1 MEDILA
7 KIMKDAS
14 AAKHASVKQSC
25 LESQEL
31 LANQHGLMRS
41 PPFEIRCK
49 VLETLRLALESKHGK
64 LVSHALSGF
73 QRMIWDKSFQSV
85 FENEKEENWLP
96 MQLLAAVESFNSQSD
111 DVLLEILKILLNMT
125 STYGQSLTS
134 RSIIMLISMCYD
146 AYVNHAQGVK
156 TAAQATINQTLTSF
170 CIMLQ
175 ETDAGVE
182 DQSDESDEENG
193 FSLVDSVIEELY
205 PVLHF
210 TCEKL
215 KDINQNRTKGDCSL
229 LLQCIL
235 SILQNIKI
243 NVFESSQFINFVWQE
258 LSPLLVT
265 LLGSPKTDKNIVS
278 SHQSCEMN
286 EIGRGSGCLAAA
298 PSFQSVN
305 AKTIYSNA
313 IELVRLTGSVGSL
326 RPVLESLFHRMLLYP
341 PVQHRLEALKAV
353 KELFSKPE
361 LLLQLAAPPLHATSD
376 KDWISLDLDLIKIAI
391 DSLGECCHSSN
402 NGVCY
407 ASVSCTLALLKSL
420 EDISCGNK
428 MKEEL
433 VACINSQFRTLES
446 SDYKGAKSERWLK
459 TKLRS
464 LIIAKEKKDLLRGKL
479 KELESQNE
487 VVKKD
492 VDESTS
498 EKLSDET
505 VPPESENFSAEKN
518 ELELAKE
525 IDLENRETTFNRE
538 GTPESDMDLQ
548 EVDFVSR
555 ESDSATNEPD
565 KAETVVS
572 KDYDQENHETIS
584 SEIKHSSNCSDSV
597 EESDDIPDDNHEE
610 SVKCVEECTQG
621 NISDKPGESETIL
634 AGSGHQGS
642 SSTELHLASENGD
655 DINAESDLH
664 LDISNKNSSA
674 IDSSH
679 LQDITSPVT
688 ESAEDALNYVSSSSS
703 EGLSDDFDA
712 SFDNPLEDFLDEEER
727 FKKIPRTLLGHE
739 DAGKEERER
748 IERLCLAR
756 LEFAQQERQNAR
768 NFVNVLQS
776 FLPDLLAI
784 RSSIEADQALQEF
797 SSKYCEGLWQ
807 SQQSIK
813 DNSTKREFASHITI
827 LNADGIYLAL
837 YSALLLNL
845 KLIRNDYYKE
855 FSGPI
860 PLTEQQFIEE
870 VHGSG
875 VLVYLSATW
884 LAELYQQI
892 LAINLLEE
900 SGYKPKSLENYALI
914 NLLSGLLLGIDDWCR
929 RNNLSDVD
937 GLGNSLPGA
946 QQLADFRRLE
956 KAIINNQS
964 SPDIEAGRKFSR
976 RILTCCWDTVLEVLS
991 VLLNGTNSC
1000 GISSTVGF
1008 LLGTEGAKEE
1018 HRKTKD
1024 AIAESLD
1031 GLQRA
1036 AKLCN
1041 NLGLQ
1046 SCCSA
1051 VFSQLAEASC
1061 PLSEDTIFPQISAK
1075 SENRN
1080 FKKSL
1085 LSGRNK
1091 ALRLHASQ
1099 ILSMDVILSKG
1110 LELGSHSPDCWKYV
1124 FQCCLFVLQLENM
1137 YFSGHGNTQSVIS
1150 RPVFHAQNQSSFNES
1165 QLMSLD
1171 SDSYEYFSIPG
1182 STVPPKLEIKEI
1194 IKENHNFANTS
1205 DVIKDHQLL
1214 ESIEV
1219 LSQHV
1224 DRLFEEAAN
1233 RLNLHALTTFLVE
1246 LCAASQNQLFTQ
1258 SYTRFF
1264 CTNSRGTNLLLYHLG
1279 DVMLRCARGGRP
1291 LIHVMKA
1298 WSVVA
1303 PHFVEA
1309 ACHKDSLIA
1318 KKGVS
1323 TIHDIVSALLSS
1335 NSELPHFHFNEA
1347 LFKPFENLL
1356 CLELCDI
1363 DVQEQIVS
1371 SICEFVEGCTA
1382 EIHSGW
1388 RPLFGALRTVQ
1399 VPSISNH
1406 YAETDMEREHLH
1418 HLRVVLD
1425 VFEAFLST
1433 DNVFVFAYAAVD
1445 CLLCLLKHVKGPSEP
1460 QDISDISCDSMDK
1473 PSVPLD
1479 MCLAALKY
1487 LEKCFDILS
1496 TMYKIP
1502 TCPVFNSAH
1511 RIQGYSVPDLV
1522 DPVIPG
1528 IQIIY
1533 FDDPDSVSDDSGKMP
1548 SLKNEDIEAVKDINN
1563 ISRIDD
1569 VSVSLQSL
1577 EKHTGII
1584 HVWFLLLE
1592 GLAGTLAT
1600 CPKQYQSATMESLFN
1615 MLRNLK
1621 DVPGPEFGIYCVNHL
1636 LLPMLQNWLR
1646 RTTKIYRGW
1655 DNFATNFKQCCG
1667 LATDLVVDYI
1677 QHISDTSPSKLSKGF
1692 GVNLML
1698 EQLFLVLTECVAQ
1711 PMELISRLGCA
1722 CMRHTVVSAGE
1733 YLTDEMWD
1741 IVCCNLR
1748 RACQVSL
1755 YSVKQLMV
1763 CFHIESD
1770 NFYGD
1775 IGEVKVAARRDC
1787 TVQESERL
1795 RQLAHQVFLLDCQ
1808 QENSLIMKST
1818 CVEDEERSFTFLLFP
1833 PNHGPDDPDTAVL
1846 RVPFRSLVVSL
1857 LSHQIL
1863 LQTLGSI
1870 LLQGTKYMLPT
1881 LMTLL
1886 PSESSL
1892 TSSNATKKPGFL
1904 SRLSN
1909 KQLCTLFKCL
1919 EESYKTA
1926 CEFDVRPG
1934 LKFLIQ
1940 KVAYTNVAA
1949 NLYKQAGVSWTIHMV
1964 TVFEM
1969 CMSSTDLNLEFVKNN
1984 LLSEIKDPPD
1994 SLNKT
1999 LEESSNNESISKNSN
2014 INEFLMLRYK
2024 FKDICETYT
2033 EHTIDKQGLPN
2044 IVDRMSDQ
2052 PIFFLAAPAD
2062 DMSDFLFPSKQSES
2076 HNHQNESS
2084 LELSSSQPC
2093 YDSSDSEDLT
2103 NLKNDNSKDK
2113 IYTLATENTIN
2124 SLISE
2129 YKKRKNQHSMPS
2141 KLTERVSKKL
2151 SSSSK
2156 RKSSD
2161 DLVPEDIINQR
2172 RNSIMKDGEAQLQ
2185 VFKELIQSFLDLHQ
2199 SLPDEQF
2206 KAFLPVFFPG
2216 VQFLVAYT
2224 TDGELRIAL
2233 SEWLQRLAMC
2243 CDFYV
2248 DFRTV
2253 K

>member
-14 AAKHASVKQSC
+14 STKHASLKQSC

-41 PPFEIRCK
+41 PPYEIRCK

-64 LVSHALSGF
+64 LVSHTLNGF

-85 FENEKEENWLP
+85 FENENEENWLP
-96 MQLLAAVESFNSQSD
+96 MQLIAAVQSFNSQSD

-125 STYGQSLTS
+125 STHGQNLTS
-134 RSIIMLISMCYD
+134 RSIIMLISLCYD
-146 AYVNHAQGVK
+146 AYVNHAQGVR
-156 TAAQATINQTLTSF
+156 TAAQATINQTLSSF
-170 CIMLQ
+170 CAMLQ

-205 PVLHF
+205 PVLYYI
-210 TCEKL
+210 CEKL
-215 KDINQNRTKGDCSL
+215 KNVNQNRIKCESSL

-235 SILQNIKI
+235 SVLQNIKI
-243 NVFESSQFINFVWQE
+243 DVFENSQFVNFIWQQ
-258 LSPLLVT
+258 LSPLLVN
-265 LLGSPKTDKNIVS
+265 LLGSPKTDKNVVS
-278 SHQSCEMN
+278 SHQNSEMN
-286 EIGRGSGCLAAA
+286 EIGRGSGCLATA
-298 PSFQSVN
+298 PSFQSVD
-305 AKTIYSNA
+305 ARTVYGIA

-402 NGVCY
+402 NSVCY

-428 MKEEL
+428 LKEEL

-464 LIIAKEKKDLLRGKL
+464 LIMAKEKKDLLRAKL
-479 KELESQNE
+479 SKTETQNGSE
-487 VVKKD
+487 EAKTGDK
-492 VDESTS
+492 SS
-498 EKLSDET
+498 EKVKDDSSSTKSDEYIEIKMEESSQLS
-505 VPPESENFSAEKN
+505 VSEEFKDNLNVEKIVESEMDVQESEEIAIESNKTEIKI
-518 ELELAKE
+518 EVCDEDLDITDKE
-525 IDLENRETTFNRE
+525 AITRDI
-538 GTPESDMDLQ
+538 ESSL
-548 EVDFVSR
+548 
-555 ESDSATNEPD
+555 P
-565 KAETVVS
+565 VS
-572 KDYDQENHETIS
+572 KDNDLDEKFDDAQQFTIS
-584 SEIKHSSNCSDSV
+584 KEFKNEECINKSH
-597 EESDDIPDDNHEE
+597 ESDTEMQDLPQICSMNIPQIAIQSDECSRSDFNLDIPY
-610 SVKCVEECTQG
+610 
-621 NISDKPGESETIL
+621 
-634 AGSGHQGS
+634 
-642 SSTELHLASENGD
+642 EN
-655 DINAESDLH
+655 SC
-664 LDISNKNSSA
+664 K
-674 IDSSH
+674 IDATN
-679 LQDITSPVT
+679 LQEITSPVT
-688 ESAEDALNYVSSSSS
+688 ESAEEALNYVSSSSS
-703 EGLSDDFDA
+703 DDLSDGFDDDFENAIEELPD
-712 SFDNPLEDFLDEEER
+712 EDDRL
-727 FKKIPRTLLGHE
+727 KKIPRTLLGHE

-748 IERLCLAR
+748 IEKLCLAR

-768 NFVNVLQS
+768 SFVKVLQS

-807 SQQSIK
+807 SQQSIL
-813 DNSTKREFASHITI
+813 DNSAAKELTSHITI
-827 LNADGIYLAL
+827 LNADGLYLAL

-845 KLIRNDYYKE
+845 KLIRNNYYKE
-855 FSGPI
+855 LSGEI

-884 LAELYQQI
+884 LAELYQQV
-892 LAINLLEE
+892 LAVNLLEE
-900 SGYKPKSLENYALI
+900 AGYKPVSLENSALV
-914 NLLSGLLLGIDDWCR
+914 NL
-929 RNNLSDVD
+929 LSDVD

-956 KAIINNQS
+956 KAVINNQS
-964 SPDIEAGRKFSR
+964 SPNIEAGRKFSR
-976 RILTCCWDTVLEVLS
+976 RILTCCWETVLEVLS

-1018 HRKTKD
+1018 HRRTKD

-1051 VFSQLAEASC
+1051 VFAQLATASC
-1061 PLSEDTIFPQISAK
+1061 PLSEDTIFPQISIK
-1075 SENRN
+1075 LENRH

-1085 LSGRNK
+1085 LSGRSK
-1091 ALRLHASQ
+1091 ALRLHTSQ

-1137 YFSGHGNTQSVIS
+1137 YFSGHGNTQSTIS
-1150 RPVFHAQNQSSFNES
+1150 RPVLHTQKESSFSES
-1165 QLMSLD
+1165 QLLSMD
-1171 SDSYEYFSIPG
+1171 SNSYEYLSMPG
-1182 STVPPKLEIKEI
+1182 SSVPQKLEIAEI

-1214 ESIEV
+1214 EAIEV
-1219 LSQHV
+1219 LSQQV
-1224 DRLFEEAAN
+1224 DRLFEEAAS
-1233 RLNLHALTTFLVE
+1233 RLNLHALITFLVE
-1246 LCAASQNQLFTQ
+1246 LCAASQTQLFTQ
-1258 SYTRFF
+1258 SYTRFSGS
-1264 CTNSRGTNLLLYHLG
+1264 NSHGTNLLLYHLG

-1291 LIHVMKA
+1291 LVHVMKA

-1309 ACHKDSLIA
+1309 ACHKDNLIS

-1382 EIHSGW
+1382 EIRSGW

-1399 VPSISNH
+1399 LPNVTSSSSEIN
-1406 YAETDMEREHLH
+1406 MEREHLH

-1445 CLLCLLKHVKGPSEP
+1445 CLLCLLKHVKGPSEL
-1460 QDISDISCDSMDK
+1460 QDISDTSCDSNEK

-1487 LEKCFDILS
+1487 LEKCSDILS

-1533 FDDPDSVSDDSGKMP
+1533 FEDPDSISCDSVKMCSSIKSEDIDELRDINSISRVDDS
-1548 SLKNEDIEAVKDINN
+1548 
-1563 ISRIDD
+1563 
-1569 VSVSLQSL
+1569 SVSLQSL

-1600 CPKQYQSATMESLFN
+1600 CPKQYQSATMETLFN
-1615 MLRNLK
+1615 MFRNLK
-1621 DVPGPEFGIYCVNHL
+1621 QIPGSEFGIYCVNHL

-1646 RTTKIYRGW
+1646 RTTKIYKGW
-1655 DNFATNFKQCCG
+1655 ENFATNFKQCCG
-1667 LATDLVVDYI
+1667 LATDLIVDYI
-1677 QHISDTSPSKLSKGF
+1677 QHISDTSPSKLSKGY

-1698 EQLFLVLTECVAQ
+1698 QQLFLVLTECVAQ
-1711 PMELISRLGCA
+1711 PMEIISRLGCA
-1722 CMRHTVVSAGE
+1722 CIRHTVMSAGE

-1741 IVCCNLR
+1741 IVCYNLR
-1748 RACQVSL
+1748 RCCRVSL
-1755 YSVKQLMV
+1755 CSVKQLMV
-1763 CFHIESD
+1763 CFHVESD

-1775 IGEVKVAARRDC
+1775 IGEVKVAARRDY
-1787 TVQESERL
+1787 TIQESERL
-1795 RQLAHQVFLLDCQ
+1795 RQLSHQVFLLDCQ
-1808 QENSLIMKST
+1808 QGSNIILKST
-1818 CVEDEERSFTFLLFP
+1818 CVEDDERSFTFLLFP
-1833 PNHGPDDPDTAVL
+1833 PNYSSSDPDSSVL
-1846 RVPFRSLVVSL
+1846 RVPFCSLVVSL

-1881 LMTLL
+1881 LMSLL
-1886 PSESSL
+1886 PAESSMP
-1892 TSSNATKKPGFL
+1892 SSLNGTKKPGFL

-1909 KQLCTLFKCL
+1909 KQLCILFKCL
-1919 EESYKTA
+1919 DESYKTA
-1926 CEFDVRPG
+1926 CDFDARPG
-1934 LKFLIQ
+1934 LKFLVQ
-1940 KVAYTNVAA
+1940 KVAQTNVAA
-1949 NLYKQAGVSWTIHMV
+1949 NLYKQAGVSWTIQMAPDNKN
-1964 TVFEM
+1964 
-1969 CMSSTDLNLEFVKNN
+1969 TDEGKV
-1984 LLSEIKDPPD
+1984 E
-1994 SLNKT
+1994 
-1999 LEESSNNESISKNSN
+1999 NES
-2014 INEFLMLRYK
+2014 
-2024 FKDICETYT
+2024 
-2033 EHTIDKQGLPN
+2033 
-2044 IVDRMSDQ
+2044 
-2052 PIFFLAAPAD
+2052 
-2062 DMSDFLFPSKQSES
+2062 
-2076 HNHQNESS
+2076 
-2084 LELSSSQPC
+2084 
-2093 YDSSDSEDLT
+2093 
-2103 NLKNDNSKDK
+2103 
-2113 IYTLATENTIN
+2113 TL
-2124 SLISE
+2124 
-2129 YKKRKNQHSMPS
+2129 
-2141 KLTERVSKKL
+2141 
-2151 SSSSK
+2151 
-2156 RKSSD
+2156 
-2161 DLVPEDIINQR
+2161 
-2172 RNSIMKDGEAQLQ
+2172 
-2185 VFKELIQSFLDLHQ
+2185 
-2199 SLPDEQF
+2199 
-2206 KAFLPVFFPG
+2206 
-2216 VQFLVAYT
+2216 
-2224 TDGELRIAL
+2224 
-2233 SEWLQRLAMC
+2233 
-2243 CDFYV
+2243 
-2248 DFRTV
+2248 
-2253 K
+2253 

>member
-1 MEDILA
+1 MIEAAVSRKNMWLVRVA
-7 KIMKDAS
+7 AVPLGRFSCPSVPFSALQCKI
-14 AAKHASVKQSC
+14 
-25 LESQEL
+25 
-31 LANQHGLMRS
+31 
-41 PPFEIRCK
+41 
-49 VLETLRLALESKHGK
+49 LETLRLALESKHGK
-64 LVSHALSGF
+64 LVSHALNGF

-85 FENEKEENWLP
+85 FENEKEENWFP
-96 MQLLAAVESFNSQSD
+96 MQLLVAVESFNSQSD

-125 STYGQSLTS
+125 STYGQSLSS
-134 RSIIMLISMCYD
+134 RSIIMLISLCYD

-175 ETDAGVE
+175 ETDAGIE
-182 DQSDESDEENG
+182 DQSDESDEEGG
-193 FSLVDSVIEELY
+193 FNLVESVVEELY

-215 KDINQNRTKGDCSL
+215 KDINQNHTKGDYSL

-243 NVFESSQFINFVWQE
+243 DVFESSQFINFVWQQ

-278 SHQSCEMN
+278 SHQNSEMN

-298 PSFQSVN
+298 PSLQVIS
-305 AKTIYSNA
+305 

-402 NGVCY
+402 NSVCY

-428 MKEEL
+428 IKEEL

-446 SDYKGAKSERWLK
+446 ADYKGAKSERWLK

-464 LIIAKEKKDLLRGKL
+464 LILAKEKKDLLRGKL
-479 KELESQNE
+479 KESESQ
-487 VVKKD
+487 KRD
-492 VDESTS
+492 IADESTL
-498 EKLSDET
+498 EKISDE
-505 VPPESENFSAEKN
+505 VAIPESENLSVEENAP
-518 ELELAKE
+518 ELAKE
-525 IDLENRETTFNRE
+525 SNSENMEVANSDRET
-538 GTPESDMDLQ
+538 TPESDMDLQ
-548 EVDFVSR
+548 VDFVSR
-555 ESDSATNEPD
+555 ENQLATNELGTP
-565 KAETVVS
+565 EIIIS
-572 KDYDQENHETIS
+572 EDYDMENHEAIIS
-584 SEIKHSSNCSDSV
+584 EMKHSSNGAESV
-597 EESDDIPDDNHEE
+597 EKSDNVLDDNYENSMQYDKE
-610 SVKCVEECTQG
+610 GMQENT
-621 NISDKPGESETIL
+621 SDKSCEPETVL
-634 AGSGHQGS
+634 KENGHEGS
-642 SSTELHLASENGD
+642 SSKKLHLASEND
-655 DINAESDLH
+655 DNIDSKFDLQ
-664 LDISNKNSSA
+664 LDIPNK
-674 IDSSH
+674 DSSTDSRQ

-688 ESAEDALNYVSSSSS
+688 ESAEEALNYVSSSSS
-703 EGLSDDFDA
+703 DDLSDDFDA
-712 SFDNPLEDFLDEEER
+712 SFDNPMEDLLDEDDR
-727 FKKIPRTLLGHE
+727 LKKIPRTLLGHE

-813 DNSTKREFASHITI
+813 DSSDEKEFSSHITI

-855 FSGPI
+855 FSGQV

-900 SGYKPKSLENYALI
+900 AGYKPNSLENYALI
-914 NLLSGLLLGIDDWCR
+914 NL
-929 RNNLSDVD
+929 LSDVD

-956 KAIINNQS
+956 KAVINNQS
-964 SPDIEAGRKFSR
+964 SPNIEAGRKFSR

-1051 VFSQLAEASC
+1051 VFAQLAGASC
-1061 PLSEDTIFPQISAK
+1061 PLSEDAIFPQIPAK
-1075 SENRN
+1075 FENRN

-1085 LSGRNK
+1085 LSGRSK

-1137 YFSGHGNTQSVIS
+1137 YFSGHGNTQSVTS
-1150 RPVFHAQNQSSFNES
+1150 RSAHHTQNQSTYSES
-1165 QLMSLD
+1165 HLTSLD
-1171 SDSYEYFSIPG
+1171 SDSYEYLSMPG

-1214 ESIEV
+1214 DSIEV
-1219 LSQHV
+1219 LSQQV
-1224 DRLFEEAAN
+1224 DRLFEEAAS
-1233 RLNLHALTTFLVE
+1233 RLNLHALITFLVE
-1246 LCAASQNQLFTQ
+1246 LCAASQTQLFTQ
-1258 SYTRFF
+1258 SYTRFS
-1264 CTNSRGTNLLLYHLG
+1264 CTNSHGTNLLLYHLG

-1445 CLLCLLKHVKGPSEP
+1445 CLLCLLKHVKGPTEL
-1460 QDISDISCDSMDK
+1460 QDISDISCDSVDK
-1473 PSVPLD
+1473 PRVPLD

-1511 RIQGYSVPDLV
+1511 RG
-1522 DPVIPG
+1522 PG
-1528 IQIIY
+1528 
-1533 FDDPDSVSDDSGKMP
+1533 S
-1548 SLKNEDIEAVKDINN
+1548 
-1563 ISRIDD
+1563 
-1569 VSVSLQSL
+1569 
-1577 EKHTGII
+1577 
-1584 HVWFLLLE
+1584 
-1592 GLAGTLAT
+1592 
-1600 CPKQYQSATMESLFN
+1600 
-1615 MLRNLK
+1615 
-1621 DVPGPEFGIYCVNHL
+1621 EFGIYCVNHL

-1646 RTTKIYRGW
+1646 RTTKFYQVW

-1677 QHISDTSPSKLSKGF
+1677 QYVSDTSPSKLSKGI

-1711 PMELISRLGCA
+1711 PMEIISRLGCA
-1722 CMRHTVVSAGE
+1722 CIRHTVVTAGE
-1733 YLTDEMWD
+1733 CLTDEMWE

-1748 RACQVSL
+1748 RACRVSL

-1808 QENSLIMKST
+1808 QENNLILKST
-1818 CVEDEERSFTFLLFP
+1818 CMEDDERSFTFLLFP
-1833 PNHGPDDPDTAVL
+1833 PNHGPDDPDTSVL

-1886 PSESSL
+1886 PSENS
-1892 TSSNATKKPGFL
+1892 TSSNGNKKPGFL

-1909 KQLCTLFKCL
+1909 KQLCILFKCL

-1940 KVAYTNVAA
+1940 KVAQTNVAA

-1964 TVFEM
+1964 TIFEL
-1969 CMSSTDLNLEFVKNN
+1969 CMSSADLSLEFVKNN
-1984 LLSEIKDPPD
+1984 LLNEGKDSPESPKK
-1994 SLNKT
+1994 N
-1999 LEESSNNESISKNSN
+1999 LEEKSGNESTSANSN
-2014 INEFLMLRYK
+2014 IDEFLMLRNK

-2062 DMSDFLFPSKQSES
+2062 DMNDFLFPSKQNES
-2076 HNHQNESS
+2076 QNHQNESS
-2084 LELSSSQPC
+2084 LEMSSSQPC
-2093 YDSSDSEDLT
+2093 YDSSDSEDLP
-2103 NLKNDNSKDK
+2103 NVKNEDSKDK

-2156 RKSSD
+2156 QKSSD

-2185 VFKELIQSFLDLHQ
+2185 VFKQLIQSFLDLHQ
-2199 SLPDEQF
+2199 SLPDDHF

-2233 SEWLQRLAMC
+2233 SEWLQRLATC

-2248 DFRTV
+2248 DPRTV

>member
-1 MEDILA
+1 MILNLA
-7 KIMKDAS
+7 THS
-14 AAKHASVKQSC
+14 NLPQH
-25 LESQEL
+25 EL

-41 PPFEIRCK
+41 PPYEIRCK

-64 LVSHALSGF
+64 LVSHALNGF

-85 FENEKEENWLP
+85 FENENEENWLP
-96 MQLLAAVESFNSQSD
+96 MQLIAAVQSFNSQSD
-111 DVLLEILKILLNMT
+111 DALLEILKILLNMT
-125 STYGQSLTS
+125 STHGQNLTS
-134 RSIIMLISMCYD
+134 RSIIMLISLCYD
-146 AYVNHAQGVK
+146 AYVNHAQGVR
-156 TAAQATINQTLTSF
+156 TAAQATINQTLLSF
-170 CIMLQ
+170 CTMLQ

-193 FSLVDSVIEELY
+193 FNLVDSVIEELY
-205 PVLHF
+205 PVLYYI
-210 TCEKL
+210 CEKL
-215 KDINQNRTKGDCSL
+215 KNVNQ
-229 LLQCIL
+229 Q
-235 SILQNIKI
+235 Q
-243 NVFESSQFINFVWQE
+243 
-258 LSPLLVT
+258 LSPLLVN
-265 LLGSPKTDKNIVS
+265 LLGSPKTDKNVVS
-278 SHQSCEMN
+278 SHQNSEMN
-286 EIGRGSGCLAAA
+286 EIGRGSGCLATA
-298 PSFQSVN
+298 PSFQSID
-305 AKTIYSNA
+305 AKTIYSIA

-402 NGVCY
+402 NSVCY

-428 MKEEL
+428 LKEEL

-464 LIIAKEKKDLLRGKL
+464 LIMAKEKKDHLRAKLSKTETQNESEEAKKEGKSSEKVKDDSSSSTKSDEYIENKMEESSQL
-479 KELESQNE
+479 SVSEDNLNVEKMVESEMDVQESEEIVIESNKTEIKIEVCDEDLDITDKEAITRDIESSLPVSKDELDEKFDDAQQFTISKELENE
-487 VVKKD
+487 ECINK
-492 VDESTS
+492 SH
-498 EKLSDET
+498 
-505 VPPESENFSAEKN
+505 
-518 ELELAKE
+518 
-525 IDLENRETTFNRE
+525 
-538 GTPESDMDLQ
+538 ESDTEMQDLPQ
-548 EVDFVSR
+548 
-555 ESDSATNEPD
+555 
-565 KAETVVS
+565 
-572 KDYDQENHETIS
+572 IS
-584 SEIKHSSNCSDSV
+584 SMNIPQIAIQYDECSR
-597 EESDDIPDDNHEE
+597 
-610 SVKCVEECTQG
+610 
-621 NISDKPGESETIL
+621 
-634 AGSGHQGS
+634 
-642 SSTELHLASENGD
+642 
-655 DINAESDLH
+655 SDLN
-664 LDISNKNSSA
+664 LDISYENSCKMDA
-674 IDSSH
+674 TN
-679 LQDITSPVT
+679 LQEITSPVT
-688 ESAEDALNYVSSSSS
+688 ESAEEALNYVSSSSS
-703 EGLSDDFDA
+703 DDLSDGFDDDFENAIEELPD
-712 SFDNPLEDFLDEEER
+712 EDDRL
-727 FKKIPRTLLGHE
+727 KKIPRTLLGHE

-748 IERLCLAR
+748 IEKLCLAR
-756 LEFAQQERQNAR
+756 LEFAQQERQNAHS
-768 NFVNVLQS
+768 FVKVLQS

-807 SQQSIK
+807 SQQSIL
-813 DNSTKREFASHITI
+813 DNSAAKELTSHITI
-827 LNADGIYLAL
+827 LNADGLYLAL

-845 KLIRNDYYKE
+845 KLIRNNYYKE
-855 FSGPI
+855 LSGEI

-884 LAELYQQI
+884 LAELYQQV

-900 SGYKPKSLENYALI
+900 AGYKPVSLENSALV
-914 NLLSGLLLGIDDWCR
+914 NLLSGLLLGIDDWCH
-929 RNNLSDVD
+929 NNLSDVD

-956 KAIINNQS
+956 KAVINNQS
-964 SPDIEAGRKFSR
+964 SPNIEAGRKFSR
-976 RILTCCWDTVLEVLS
+976 RLLTCCWETVLEVLS

-1018 HRKTKD
+1018 HRRTKD

-1041 NLGLQ
+1041 NLGR
-1046 SCCSA
+1046 S
-1051 VFSQLAEASC
+1051 
-1061 PLSEDTIFPQISAK
+1061 
-1075 SENRN
+1075 
-1080 FKKSL
+1080 
-1085 LSGRNK
+1085 K
-1091 ALRLHASQ
+1091 ALRLHTSQ

-1137 YFSGHGNTQSVIS
+1137 YFSGHGNTQSTIS
-1150 RPVFHAQNQSSFNES
+1150 RPVLHTQKESSFSES
-1165 QLMSLD
+1165 QLLSMD
-1171 SDSYEYFSIPG
+1171 SNSYEYLSMPG
-1182 STVPPKLEIKEI
+1182 SSVPQKLEIAEI

-1214 ESIEV
+1214 EAIEV
-1219 LSQHV
+1219 LSQQV
-1224 DRLFEEAAN
+1224 DRLFEEAAS
-1233 RLNLHALTTFLVE
+1233 RLNLHALITFMVE
-1246 LCAASQNQLFTQ
+1246 LCAASQTQLFTQ
-1258 SYTRFF
+1258 SYTRF
-1264 CTNSRGTNLLLYHLG
+1264 TGSNSHGTNLLLYHLG

-1291 LIHVMKA
+1291 LVHVMKA

-1309 ACHKDSLIA
+1309 ACHKDNLIS

-1382 EIHSGW
+1382 EIRSGW

-1399 VPSISNH
+1399 LPNVTSSSSEIN
-1406 YAETDMEREHLH
+1406 MEREHLH

-1445 CLLCLLKHVKGPSEP
+1445 CLLCLLKHVKGPSEL
-1460 QDISDISCDSMDK
+1460 QDISDTSCDSNEK

-1487 LEKCFDILS
+1487 LEKCSDILS

-1511 RIQGYSVPDLV
+1511 RIQVYSVPDLV

-1533 FDDPDSVSDDSGKMP
+1533 FEDPDSVSCDSGKMC
-1548 SLKNEDIEAVKDINN
+1548 SSIKSEDIDELRDINS
-1563 ISRIDD
+1563 ISRVDD
-1569 VSVSLQSL
+1569 SSVSLQSL

-1600 CPKQYQSATMESLFN
+1600 CPKQYQSATMETLFN
-1615 MLRNLK
+1615 MFRNLK
-1621 DVPGPEFGIYCVNHL
+1621 EIPGSEFGIYCVNHL

-1646 RTTKIYRGW
+1646 RTTKIYKGW
-1655 DNFATNFKQCCG
+1655 ENFATNFKQCCG
-1667 LATDLVVDYI
+1667 LATDLIVDYI
-1677 QHISDTSPSKLSKGF
+1677 QHISDTSPSKLSKGY

-1698 EQLFLVLTECVAQ
+1698 QQLFLVLTECVAQ
-1711 PMELISRLGCA
+1711 PMEIISRLGCA
-1722 CMRHTVVSAGE
+1722 CIRHTVMSAGE

-1741 IVCCNLR
+1741 IVCYNLR
-1748 RACQVSL
+1748 RCCRVSL
-1755 YSVKQLMV
+1755 CSVKQLMV
-1763 CFHIESD
+1763 CFHVESD

-1775 IGEVKVAARRDC
+1775 IGEVKVAARRDY
-1787 TVQESERL
+1787 TIQESERL
-1795 RQLAHQVFLLDCQ
+1795 RQLSHQVFLLDCQ
-1808 QENSLIMKST
+1808 QGSNIILKST
-1818 CVEDEERSFTFLLFP
+1818 CVEDDERSFTFLLFP
-1833 PNHGPDDPDTAVL
+1833 PNYSSSDPDSSVL
-1846 RVPFRSLVVSL
+1846 RVPFCSLVVSL

-1881 LMTLL
+1881 LMSLL
-1886 PSESSL
+1886 PAESIMPSSL
-1892 TSSNATKKPGFL
+1892 SGTKKPGFL

-1909 KQLCTLFKCL
+1909 KQLCILFKCL

-1926 CEFDVRPG
+1926 CDFDVRPG
-1934 LKFLIQ
+1934 LKFLVQ
-1940 KVAYTNVAA
+1940 KVAQTNVAA
-1949 NLYKQAGVSWTIHMV
+1949 NLYKQAGVSWTIQMV
-1964 TVFEM
+1964 TIFEM
-1969 CMSSTDLNLEFVKNN
+1969 CMSSEDLSLDCVKKI
-1984 LLSEIKDPPD
+1984 L
-1994 SLNKT
+1994 LNKT
-1999 LEESSNNESISKNSN
+1999 NLNETPDNKNSEEEKVENESTLINVN
-2014 INEFLMLRYK
+2014 TNEFIMLRQK

-2033 EHTIDKQGLPN
+2033 EHTIDKEGLPT
-2044 IVDRMSDQ
+2044 IADRMSDQ
-2052 PIFFLAAPAD
+2052 PIFFLATPAD
-2062 DMSDFLFPSKQSES
+2062 DMSESLFPSKQNES
-2076 HNHQNESS
+2076 NKHQNENNID
-2084 LELSSSQPC
+2084 LSSQTC
-2093 YDSSDSEDLT
+2093 YDSSDSEDLP
-2103 NLKNDNSKDK
+2103 NLKKEDSKDK
-2113 IYTLATENTIN
+2113 IYTLATEDTIN

-2129 YKKRKNQHSMPS
+2129 YKKRKNHHSMPS
-2141 KLTERVSKKL
+2141 KSNEKVSRKL

-2156 RKSSD
+2156 PQSSD
-2161 DLVPEDIINQR
+2161 DLLPEDIVMQR

-2185 VFKELIQSFLDLHQ
+2185 VFKQLIQSFLDLHQ
-2199 SLPDEQF
+2199 SLPDCHF
-2206 KAFLPVFFPG
+2206 KAYLPVFFPG

-2248 DFRTV
+2248 DPRTV

>member
-14 AAKHASVKQSC
+14 ATKHANIKQSC

-49 VLETLRLALESKHGK
+49 ILETLRLALESKHGK
-64 LVSHALSGF
+64 LVSHALNGF

-85 FENEKEENWLP
+85 FENEKEENWFP
-96 MQLLAAVESFNSQSD
+96 MQLLVAVESFNSQSD

-125 STYGQSLTS
+125 STYGQSLSS
-134 RSIIMLISMCYD
+134 RSIIMLISLCYD

-175 ETDAGVE
+175 ETDAGIE
-182 DQSDESDEENG
+182 DQSDESDEEGG
-193 FSLVDSVIEELY
+193 FNLVESVVEELY

-215 KDINQNRTKGDCSL
+215 KDINQNHTKGDYSL

-243 NVFESSQFINFVWQE
+243 DVFESSQFINFVWQQ

-278 SHQSCEMN
+278 SHQNSEMN

-298 PSFQSVN
+298 PSLQGVN
-305 AKTIYSNA
+305 AKTIYSIA

-402 NGVCY
+402 NSVCY

-428 MKEEL
+428 IKEEL

-446 SDYKGAKSERWLK
+446 ADYKGAKSERWLK

-464 LIIAKEKKDLLRGKL
+464 LILAKEKKDLLRGKL
-479 KELESQNE
+479 KESESQ
-487 VVKKD
+487 KRD
-492 VDESTS
+492 IADESTL
-498 EKLSDET
+498 EKISDE
-505 VPPESENFSAEKN
+505 VAIPESENLSVEENAPEP
-518 ELELAKE
+518 AKE
-525 IDLENRETTFNRE
+525 SNSENMEVANSDRET
-538 GTPESDMDLQ
+538 TPESDMDLQ
-548 EVDFVSR
+548 VDFVSR
-555 ESDSATNEPD
+555 ENQLATNELGTP
-565 KAETVVS
+565 EIIIS
-572 KDYDQENHETIS
+572 EDYDMENHEAIIS
-584 SEIKHSSNCSDSV
+584 EMKHSSNGAESV
-597 EESDDIPDDNHEE
+597 EKSDNVLDDNYENSMQYDKE
-610 SVKCVEECTQG
+610 GMQENT
-621 NISDKPGESETIL
+621 SDKSCKPETVL
-634 AGSGHQGS
+634 KENGYEGS
-642 SSTELHLASENGD
+642 SSKKLHLASENDD
-655 DINAESDLH
+655 DINSKFDLQ
-664 LDISNKNSSA
+664 LDIPNK
-674 IDSSH
+674 DSSTDSH
-679 LQDITSPVT
+679 QLQDITSPVT
-688 ESAEDALNYVSSSSS
+688 ESAEEALNYVSSSSS
-703 EGLSDDFDA
+703 DDLSDDFDA
-712 SFDNPLEDFLDEEER
+712 SFDNPMEDLLDEDDR
-727 FKKIPRTLLGHE
+727 LKKIPRTLLGHE

-813 DNSTKREFASHITI
+813 DSSDEKEFSSHITI

-855 FSGPI
+855 FSGQV

-900 SGYKPKSLENYALI
+900 AGYKPNSLENYALI
-914 NLLSGLLLGIDDWCR
+914 NL
-929 RNNLSDVD
+929 LSDVD

-956 KAIINNQS
+956 KAVINNQS
-964 SPDIEAGRKFSR
+964 SPNIEAGRKFSR

-1051 VFSQLAEASC
+1051 VFAQLAGASC
-1061 PLSEDTIFPQISAK
+1061 PLSEDAIFPQIPAK
-1075 SENRN
+1075 FENRN

-1085 LSGRNK
+1085 LSGRSK

-1137 YFSGHGNTQSVIS
+1137 YFSGHGNTQSVTS
-1150 RPVFHAQNQSSFNES
+1150 RSAHHTQNQSTYSES
-1165 QLMSLD
+1165 HLTSLD
-1171 SDSYEYFSIPG
+1171 SDSYEYLSMPG

-1214 ESIEV
+1214 NSIEV
-1219 LSQHV
+1219 LSQQL
-1224 DRLFEEAAN
+1224 DRLFEEAAS
-1233 RLNLHALTTFLVE
+1233 RLNLHALITFLVE
-1246 LCAASQNQLFTQ
+1246 LCAASQTQLFTQ
-1258 SYTRFF
+1258 SYTRFS
-1264 CTNSRGTNLLLYHLG
+1264 CTNSHGTNLLLYHLG

-1445 CLLCLLKHVKGPSEP
+1445 CLLCLLKHVKGPTEL
-1460 QDISDISCDSMDK
+1460 QDISDISCDSVDK
-1473 PSVPLD
+1473 PRVPLD

-1511 RIQGYSVPDLV
+1511 RIQVYSVPDLV

-1528 IQIIY
+1528 IQIVY
-1533 FDDPDSVSDDSGKMP
+1533 FEDPDSVSSDSGRMS
-1548 SLKNEDIEAVKDINN
+1548 SLRIEDIEEIKDINN

-1569 VSVSLQSL
+1569 VSVTLQSL

-1600 CPKQYQSATMESLFN
+1600 CPKQYQSATMEALFN

-1621 DVPGPEFGIYCVNHL
+1621 EVPGPEFGIYCVNHL

-1646 RTTKIYRGW
+1646 RTTKFYQVW

-1677 QHISDTSPSKLSKGF
+1677 QYVSDTSPSKLSRGI

-1711 PMELISRLGCA
+1711 PMEIISRLGCA
-1722 CMRHTVVSAGE
+1722 CIRHTVVTAGE
-1733 YLTDEMWD
+1733 CLTDEMWE

-1748 RACQVSL
+1748 RACRVSL

-1808 QENSLIMKST
+1808 QENNLILKST
-1818 CVEDEERSFTFLLFP
+1818 CMEDDERSFTFLLFP
-1833 PNHGPDDPDTAVL
+1833 PNHGPDDPDTSVL

-1886 PSESSL
+1886 PSENS
-1892 TSSNATKKPGFL
+1892 TSSNGNKKPGFL

-1909 KQLCTLFKCL
+1909 KQLCILFKCL

-1940 KVAYTNVAA
+1940 KVAQTNVAA

-1964 TVFEM
+1964 TIFEL
-1969 CMSSTDLNLEFVKNN
+1969 CMSSADLSLEFVKNN
-1984 LLSEIKDPPD
+1984 LLNEGKDSPESPKK
-1994 SLNKT
+1994 N
-1999 LEESSNNESISKNSN
+1999 LEEKSGNESTSANSN
-2014 INEFLMLRYK
+2014 IDEFLMLRNK

-2062 DMSDFLFPSKQSES
+2062 DMNDFLFPSKQNES
-2076 HNHQNESS
+2076 QNHQNESS
-2084 LELSSSQPC
+2084 LEMSSSQPC
-2093 YDSSDSEDLT
+2093 YDSSDSEDLP
-2103 NLKNDNSKDK
+2103 NVKNEDSKDK

-2156 RKSSD
+2156 QKSSD

-2185 VFKELIQSFLDLHQ
+2185 VFKQLIQSFLDLHQ
-2199 SLPDEQF
+2199 SLPDDHF

-2248 DFRTV
+2248 DPRTV

>member
-14 AAKHASVKQSC
+14 STKHASIKQSC

-41 PPFEIRCK
+41 PPYEIRCK

-64 LVSHALSGF
+64 LVSNALSGF

-85 FENEKEENWLP
+85 FENENEENWLP
-96 MQLLAAVESFNSQSD
+96 MQLITAVQSFNSQSD
-111 DVLLEILKILLNMT
+111 EVLVEILKILLNMT
-125 STYGQSLTS
+125 STHGQSLTS
-134 RSIIMLISMCYD
+134 RSIIMLISLCYD
-146 AYVNHAQGVK
+146 AYVNHAQGVR
-156 TAAQATINQTLTSF
+156 TAAQATINQTLSSF
-170 CIMLQ
+170 CTMLQ

-193 FSLVDSVIEELY
+193 FSLVDSVIEELH
-205 PVLHF
+205 PVLYF
-210 TCEKL
+210 ICEKL
-215 KDINQNRTKGDCSL
+215 KNVNQNRIKCESSL
-229 LLQCIL
+229 LLQCIF
-235 SILQNIKI
+235 SVLQNIKI
-243 NVFESSQFINFVWQE
+243 DVFENSQFVNFIWQQ
-258 LSPLLVT
+258 LSPLLVN
-265 LLGSPKTDKNIVS
+265 LLGSPKTDKIVVS
-278 SHQSCEMN
+278 SHQNSEMN
-286 EIGRGSGCLAAA
+286 EIGRGSGCLATA
-298 PSFQSVN
+298 PSLQSVD
-305 AKTIYSNA
+305 AKTVYNIA

-341 PVQHRLEALKAV
+341 PIQHRLEALKAV
-353 KELFSKPE
+353 KELFTKPE
-361 LLLQLAAPPLHATSD
+361 MLLQLAAPPLHATSD

-402 NGVCY
+402 NSVCF

-428 MKEEL
+428 LKEEL

-464 LIIAKEKKDLLRGKL
+464 LIMAKEKKDLLRAKL
-479 KELESQNE
+479 AETRTGNQ
-487 VVKKD
+487 
-492 VDESTS
+492 S
-498 EKLSDET
+498 EEAS
-505 VPPESENFSAEKN
+505 SENKSPEKVKDDSSSTKSEEYVESKLEGSSQPSASEESNSNINVEK
-518 ELELAKE
+518 
-525 IDLENRETTFNRE
+525 II
-538 GTPESDMDLQ
+538 ESDMDVLEAEEISNGPNKTEIKIEICDEDGDITDKEAITREIESSLSISKGNMVD
-548 EVDFVSR
+548 EVSDEVLNSSTYENFV
-555 ESDSATNEPD
+555 TNE
-565 KAETVVS
+565 
-572 KDYDQENHETIS
+572 QCEN
-584 SEIKHSSNCSDSV
+584 K
-597 EESDDIPDDNHEE
+597 EE
-610 SVKCVEECTQG
+610 SVNKSHESDTEMQDLPQINPMNIPQIAVQSDECTR
-621 NISDKPGESETIL
+621 
-634 AGSGHQGS
+634 
-642 SSTELHLASENGD
+642 
-655 DINAESDLH
+655 SDLN
-664 LDISNKNSSA
+664 LDISYENSCRM
-674 IDSSH
+674 DVTH
-679 LQDITSPVT
+679 LQEITSPVT
-688 ESAEDALNYVSSSSS
+688 ESAEEALNYVSSSSS
-703 EGLSDDFDA
+703 DDLSAGFDDDFENAMEEFPD
-712 SFDNPLEDFLDEEER
+712 EDDRL
-727 FKKIPRTLLGHE
+727 KKIPRTLLGHE

-748 IERLCLAR
+748 IEKLCLAR
-756 LEFAQQERQNAR
+756 LECAQKERQNAR
-768 NFVNVLQS
+768 NFVKVLQS

-813 DNSTKREFASHITI
+813 DDFASKELTSHITI

-845 KLIRNDYYKE
+845 KLIRNNYYKE
-855 FSGPI
+855 FSGEV

-892 LAINLLEE
+892 LAMNLLEE
-900 SGYKPKSLENYALI
+900 AGYKPVSLENSALV
-914 NLLSGLLLGIDDWCR
+914 NL
-929 RNNLSDVD
+929 LSDVD

-956 KAIINNQS
+956 KAVINNQS
-964 SPDIEAGRKFSR
+964 SPNVEAGRKFSR
-976 RILTCCWDTVLEVLS
+976 RILTCCWETVLEVLS

-1051 VFSQLAEASC
+1051 VFAQLATASC
-1061 PLSEDTIFPQISAK
+1061 PLSEDTIFPQISVK
-1075 SENRN
+1075 FENRH

-1091 ALRLHASQ
+1091 ALRLHTSQ

-1137 YFSGHGNTQSVIS
+1137 YFSGHGNTQSTIS
-1150 RPVFHAQNQSSFNES
+1150 RPVLHTQKESSFSES
-1165 QLMSLD
+1165 QLLSMD
-1171 SDSYEYFSIPG
+1171 SNSYEYLSMPG
-1182 STVPPKLEIKEI
+1182 SSVPQKLDIAEI
-1194 IKENHNFANTS
+1194 IKDNHNFANTS

-1214 ESIEV
+1214 EAIEA
-1219 LSQHV
+1219 LSQQV
-1224 DRLFEEAAN
+1224 DRLFEEAAS
-1233 RLNLHALTTFLVE
+1233 RLNLHALITFLVE
-1246 LCAASQNQLFTQ
+1246 LCAASQTQLFTQ
-1258 SYTRFF
+1258 SYTRFSGS
-1264 CTNSRGTNLLLYHLG
+1264 NSHGTNLLLYHLG

-1291 LIHVMKA
+1291 LIHVMKS
-1298 WSVVA
+1298 WSVIA

-1309 ACHKDSLIA
+1309 ACHKDNLIS

-1382 EIHSGW
+1382 EIRSGW

-1399 VPSISNH
+1399 LPTVVSSS
-1406 YAETDMEREHLH
+1406 AEINMEREHLH

-1445 CLLCLLKHVKGPSEP
+1445 CLLCLLKHVNGPSEL
-1460 QDISDISCDSMDK
+1460 QDISDISCDSIEK

-1487 LEKCFDILS
+1487 LEKCSDILS

-1511 RIQGYSVPDLV
+1511 RIQGYSTADLV

-1533 FDDPDSVSDDSGKMP
+1533 FEDPDSVSCDSGKMN
-1548 SLKNEDIEAVKDINN
+1548 SSIKSEDIDELRDINC

-1569 VSVSLQSL
+1569 SSVSLQSL

-1600 CPKQYQSATMESLFN
+1600 CPKQYQSETMETLFK
-1615 MLRNLK
+1615 MFRNLK
-1621 DVPGPEFGIYCVNHL
+1621 EVPGPEFGIYCVNHL

-1655 DNFATNFKQCCG
+1655 ENFATNFKQCCG
-1667 LATDLVVDYI
+1667 LATDLIVDYI
-1677 QHISDTSPSKLSKGF
+1677 QHVSDTSPSNLSKGY
-1692 GVNLML
+1692 GVYLML
-1698 EQLFLVLTECVAQ
+1698 QQLFLVLTECVAQ
-1711 PMELISRLGCA
+1711 PMEIISRLGCA
-1722 CMRHTVVSAGE
+1722 CMRHTVMSAGE
-1733 YLTDEMWD
+1733 YLTNEMWD
-1741 IVCCNLR
+1741 IVCYNLR
-1748 RACQVSL
+1748 RCCRVSL

-1763 CFHIESD
+1763 CFHVESD

-1795 RQLAHQVFLLDCQ
+1795 RQLSHQVFLLDCQ
-1808 QENSLIMKST
+1808 QGSYIILKST
-1818 CVEDEERSFTFLLFP
+1818 CVEDDERSFTFLLFP
-1833 PNHGPDDPDTAVL
+1833 PNYSSSDPDSSVL
-1846 RVPFRSLVVSL
+1846 RVPFCSLVVSL

-1881 LMTLL
+1881 LMSLL
-1886 PSESSL
+1886 PTESGMP
-1892 TSSNATKKPGFL
+1892 SSVNGAKKPGFL

-1909 KQLCTLFKCL
+1909 KQLSILFKCL

-1926 CEFDVRPG
+1926 CDFDARPG
-1934 LKFLIQ
+1934 LKFLVQ
-1940 KVAYTNVAA
+1940 KVAQTNVAA
-1949 NLYKQAGVSWTIHMV
+1949 NLYKQAGVSWTIQMV
-1964 TVFEM
+1964 TIFEM
-1969 CMSSTDLNLEFVKNN
+1969 CMSSEDLNLDCVKNN
-1984 LLSEIKDPPD
+1984 LL
-1994 SLNKT
+1994 NKT
-1999 LEESSNNESISKNSN
+1999 NISEVPNDKNTEDEKTENESTLFSANT
-2014 INEFLMLRYK
+2014 NEFLMLRQK

-2033 EHTIDKQGLPN
+2033 EHTIDKEGLPT
-2044 IVDRMSDQ
+2044 IADRMSDQ

-2062 DMSDFLFPSKQSES
+2062 DMSDSLFPSKQNES
-2076 HNHQNESS
+2076 MKHQNENNID
-2084 LELSSSQPC
+2084 LSSQTC
-2093 YDSSDSEDLT
+2093 YDSSDSEDLP
-2103 NLKNDNSKDK
+2103 NLKKGDSKDK
-2113 IYTLATENTIN
+2113 IYTLATEDTIN

-2129 YKKRKNQHSMPS
+2129 YKKRKNHHSMPS
-2141 KLTERVSKKL
+2141 KLNEKVSRKL
-2151 SSSSK
+2151 SSGSK
-2156 RKSSD
+2156 PQSSD
-2161 DLVPEDIINQR
+2161 DLLPEDIVMQR

-2185 VFKELIQSFLDLHQ
+2185 VFKQLIQSFLDLHQ
-2199 SLPDEQF
+2199 SLPDYHF
-2206 KAFLPVFFPG
+2206 KAYLPVFFPG

-2248 DFRTV
+2248 DPRTV